1 MISLECNVDPA
12 CVGLMSC
19 TGTFISQTCCNY
31 FDMTG
36 SCVTACPAN
45 SSPDDDFDC
54 VCDPG
59 YNDTD
64 NICMEINECTPN
76 PCENGGTCI
85 DLVNAYSCACVP
97 GYTDDNC
104 TTNIDECS
112 PDPCENGGTC
122 TDLVNAYSCACLPGY
137 TDDNCAT
144 SIDSCTCEN
153 GGTCRSGSGAVTCEC
168 PDRYTGDNCE
178 TECK

>member
-1 MISLECNVDPA
+1 MDPA
-12 CVGLMSC
+12 CDGLMSC
-19 TGTFISQTCCNY
+19 TGTFVSQTCCNY
-31 FDMTG
+31 FNMAG

-54 VCDPG
+54 ACDPG

-85 DLVNAYSCACVP
+85 DLMNAYSCECV
-97 GYTDDNC
+97 
-104 TTNIDECS
+104 
-112 PDPCENGGTC
+112 
-122 TDLVNAYSCACLPGY
+122 PGY

-168 PDRYTGDNCE
+168 PDRYAGDNCE